1 MRTKCPK
8 QLECLPGKEDHQYA
22 PRLELKPHQKNVCQS
37 LENSL
42 TWPKCEGH
50 LRPKCSCEEFLC
62 LKRSVKDY
70 KTCKFFAISKVGM
83 LNLDLKN
90 PWKCQILIQKP

>member
-1 MRTKCPK
+1 
-8 QLECLPGKEDHQYA
+8 
-22 PRLELKPHQKNVCQS
+22 
-37 LENSL
+37 
-42 TWPKCEGH
+42 
-50 LRPKCSCEEFLC
+50 
-62 LKRSVKDY
+62 VKDY